1 MVTDLARPQDVERKH
16 VRRAKPSRA
25 TQDLLGRYQAQM
37 RYDLDMLVRML
48 RSDTLAVAER
58 EKFGNLAIKLARE
71 LGSEVEGPKHPAK
84 VMPLATRREVEF

>member
-48 RSDTLAVAER
+48 RSDTLTVAER
-58 EKFGNLAIKLARE
+58 SKYWDLGIKLARE
-71 LGSEVEGPKHPAK
+71 LGSEVEPPKQTAK
-84 VMPLATRREVEF
+84 VTPLATRREAEF